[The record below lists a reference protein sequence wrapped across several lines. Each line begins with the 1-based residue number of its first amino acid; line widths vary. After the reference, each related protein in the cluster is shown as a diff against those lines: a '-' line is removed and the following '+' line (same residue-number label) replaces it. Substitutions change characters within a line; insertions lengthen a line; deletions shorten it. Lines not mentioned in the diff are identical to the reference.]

1 MSNIGS
7 CLCHKVKFSVPCEIK
22 TVYHC
27 HCSLCRK
34 QTGTGANAATLVKE
48 NQFNWLM
55 GKEYVTTYKKKLV
68 LLHHF
73 VIDVARLSLIKLM
86 VQTICGYHWGFLNN
100 RLNQI

>member
-48 NQFNWLM
+48 NQFKWLM
-55 GKEYVTTYKKKLV
+55 G
-68 LLHHF
+68 
-73 VIDVARLSLIKLM
+73 
-86 VQTICGYHWGFLNN
+86 
-100 RLNQI
+100 